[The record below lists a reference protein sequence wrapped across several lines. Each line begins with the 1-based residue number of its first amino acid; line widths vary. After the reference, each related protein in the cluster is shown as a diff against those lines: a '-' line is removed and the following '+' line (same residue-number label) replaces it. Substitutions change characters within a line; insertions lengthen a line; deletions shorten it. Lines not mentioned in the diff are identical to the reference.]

1 MTLHSTRCRV
11 RVRRLAAILLPP
23 CDWRSLAVG
32 CDDSTKVADAAP
44 RHGRRRHYSR
54 GRAGGNPPLARAS
67 GPLAAVRR
75 PSGRWLDELCPA
87 PGHPWPR
94 TDHPA
99 ASGLTVLPP
108 AALPPA
114 AGPRLPP
121 TILPADGSTI
131 LPPAAGSRLAGI
143 IPFRGLPRRSTAG
156 RPALHGREPGQVRKE
171 AATAIL
177 CKCRGNGSPPFLGR
191 LDSFDTVAA
200 FRGRGNEPSLTPHS
214 TPGAGETLVPC
225 VVGQSSV
232 TFFASP

>member
-1 MTLHSTRCRV
+1 MTLHSTRFRV
-11 RVRRLAAILLPP
+11 RVRRFAAILLPP
-23 CDWRSLAVG
+23 CDLRSLAVG

-75 PSGRWLDELCPA
+75 PSGRLARRALAGARASLA
-87 PGHPWPR
+87 PYR
-94 TDHPA
+94 NY

-108 AALPPA
+108 AAFLLPPVPA
-114 AGPRLPP
+114 PP
-121 TILPADGSTI
+121 TILPANCPAI
-131 LPPAAGSRLAGI
+131 HPPAARSRLAGI